1 MKTES
6 DVSPTGSTGYR
17 CLNFRL
23 RIIGVGGGNL
33 QGGVPPPPT
42 NWKPGRGGT
51 LRIGP
56 HLRKIN
62 TAVTSFDLRALCC
75 TYGAFFYT

>member
-1 MKTES
+1 MFR
-6 DVSPTGSTGYR
+6 VASPPCLQSTG
-17 CLNFRL
+17 NQA
-23 RIIGVGGGNL
+23 GGE
-33 QGGVPPPPT
+33 
-42 NWKPGRGGT
+42 T

-62 TAVTSFDLRALCC
+62 TAVTSFDLRALGC